1 MLPEQNKLLAELVA
15 RDEIESKLGDDNEL
29 SVNMEPKVV
38 KVDHFDVFEE
48 NKRVLAELAAKDI
61 TFCGPYTTAI
71 YLERLLEHGPKMDGS
86 TKQEEIH
93 AGELS
98 LATGGFEVD
107 NNIINPTQVEAKLAY
122 NEKAAEILEAETQD
136 EPDLVRIDKSW
147 RQGLTPPCV
156 ILLNGHPGVGK
167 LTTARALKDSFSIGT
182 KSIIVSLPN
191 T

>member
-1 MLPEQNKLLAELVA
+1 MA
-15 RDEIESKLGDDNEL
+15 RDETESKLSDEKGL
-29 SVNMEPKVV
+29 SVNMEPEVV
-38 KVDHFDVFEE
+38 KVDHSDVFEE
-48 NKRVLAELAAKDI
+48 NKRVLAELAAKEI
-61 TFCGPYTTAI
+61 TFCGPYSMEI
-71 YLERLLEHGPKMDGS
+71 YLERLIKRDPKMDGL

-122 NEKAAEILEAETQD
+122 NEKAAEILEAETRD
-136 EPDLVRIDKSW
+136 EPDPVRIDNSW
-147 RQGLTPPCV
+147 RQRLIPPCV

-167 LTTARALKDSFSIGT
+167 LTTARALKASFPIGT